1 MSVMIQDRQQV
12 DTRARPVPKVAPH
25 DIVVVGGGGHVGL
38 PLSLKLAEAGLR
50 VAIFD
55 ISERTV
61 ASIREGQMPFQ
72 ETGAEELLGRMLPTG
87 RLAASTDPEILRG
100 VPIVV
105 VVIGTPIDEFFNP
118 SMAIFDKAVDQLAP
132 YLTDGAL
139 VVLRSTVYPGTAAHV
154 RRALVE
160 RGRKVDVVFCPERIA
175 EGKALEELGGLPQIV
190 GADDDACARPRRRAV
205 PPARRLHR
213 PRDEPRRRSSRSC
226 SRTPGAT

>member
-1 MSVMIQDRQQV
+1 M
-12 DTRARPVPKVAPH
+12 APY

-55 ISERTV
+55 ISEGTV
-61 ASIREGQMPFQ
+61 ASIREGRMPFQ
-72 ETGAEELLGRMLPTG
+72 ETGAEELLGQMLPTG

-100 VPIVV
+100 VPIAV

-132 YLTDGAL
+132 HLADGAL

-154 RRALVE
+154 RRALLE
-160 RGRKVDVVFCPERIA
+160 RGCRVDVVFCPERIA
-175 EGKALEELGGLPQIV
+175 EGKALVELGGLPQIV
-190 GADDDACARPRRRAV
+190 GADDDVSPPPPPPRVPPRGAGPRRAAPKAAELAPLVTKKR
-205 PPARRLHR
+205 
-213 PRDEPRRRSSRSC
+213 
-226 SRTPGAT
+226 G